1 MKEAVQRARDVRIM
15 VSLIIT
21 AWILSFMML
30 TSWWNE
36 SRSQDQDETKVRVSR
51 ILALEELTEESQV
64 SFQRE
69 IHEWKN
75 VLLRQH
81 DPALRQKYLT
91 DFIQIQET
99 TQELLDA
106 AQILAREEQMPELA
120 EFLQIS
126 IFHHALYLSYQ
137 TALTHLD
144 AHDPLSYRSVDRQV
158 RGLDRP
164 MENSLQKLAGQI
176 AEYASR
182 QIDELDRLRNGENR
196 WWQVWGKYFVG
207 LEVLIILAFMRLIQ
221 LAQSTELKG
230 RRAAVIMDSIDDAII
245 VTDPECRIRFVN
257 RAAEALLEQP
267 QEKLKRQFFQQQVQ
281 MTDEHL
287 APVPDLLLQV
297 IQNRQSAS
305 SSTLHLLHT
314 PAGTLIPV
322 ESRAAPILTENDQ
335 LDGVVTLLH
344 DMTMHQEL
352 TRQLQ
357 TQSFRFQLVFEQT
370 GIGIAFCEP
379 HSTRILETN
388 QRMAHILGAQTSEQ
402 IIGRHLSEFYVDVL
416 NANTPSGHNAFLKG
430 LEHMVL
436 EARGSDIQ
444 LLDLTGQ
451 QLRWYHQTVAYLH
464 DPDRHIPSQLVFVF
478 WDIDDR
484 IQLQTRL
491 EIQGSRDQ
499 LTGLG
504 NRFLFQCAIENA
516 LTRGMTSGQDASF
529 CILLIDLDN
538 FKTINDA
545 RGHSVGDSLLKEVA
559 LRLTQT
565 VRDYDTVARLGGDE
579 FVILLR
585 HGQENT
591 ALAVADKLCHTI
603 AQEFLLEGQRIHT
616 SCSIGISTFPDHGL
630 EYDVLLRRADM
641 AMYQAKSLGKNHFA
655 LFSEALER
663 EGMEYWQLETE
674 LREALERHEFE
685 LYFQPKINLDTG
697 TLCGAEALI
706 RWNHP
711 VRGLVSPDMFIPHAE
726 RSDLIIRIGNWVIHE
741 VCRLLN
747 QWDLMNIPPV
757 ALSFNASPRQLLE
770 PASLIAQIE
779 ESLAHFSILP
789 QRLTMEITET
799 ALMQERTWE
808 TALEVVKRGI
818 SISLDDFGTGYSSLS
833 LLQKLP
839 FSSLKIDRSFVRDFI
854 DNPTDDTLVR
864 AVIGLTHDLGMEV
877 VAEGV
882 ETQIQATTLAR
893 YGCQTGQGYFF
904 SPPIQTTRFLDYLN
918 SPRKPLKTDCLP
930 PFAGPLHPDP
940 VPDE

>member
-1 MKEAVQRARDVRIM
+1 MKEAFQRARDVRVM
-15 VSLIIT
+15 VGLILI

-30 TSWWNE
+30 INWRSE
-36 SRSQDQDETKVRVSR
+36 SRSQNREEIKTRVSR
-51 ILALEELTEESQV
+51 ILALEELTEEGQV

-75 VLLRQH
+75 VLLRQY
-81 DPALRQKYLT
+81 DPMLRQKHLT
-91 DFIQIQET
+91 AFIQAQET

-106 AQILAREEQMPELA
+106 AQILARQEQMPELA

-126 IFHHALYLSYQ
+126 ISHRALYLSYQ
-137 TALTHLD
+137 SALTRLD
-144 AHDPLSYRSVDRQV
+144 AHDPLSFRPVDQQV

-164 MENSLQKLAGQI
+164 MDDSLRKLAGQI

-182 QIDELDRLRNGENR
+182 QVDELDRLGNGENR
-196 WWQVWGKYFVG
+196 WWHLWGKYFVA
-207 LEVLIILAFMRLIQ
+207 LEILIILAFMRLVH

-257 RAAEALLEQP
+257 QAAEALLEHS
-267 QEKLKRQFFQQQVQ
+267 QEKLKKNFFQQQVQ
-281 MTDEHL
+281 LTDEHL

-297 IQNRQSAS
+297 IQNRQRAS
-305 SSTLHLLHT
+305 SGAVHLLHT
-314 PAGTLIPV
+314 PAGKLVPV
-322 ESRAAPILTENDQ
+322 ESRAAPILTEDNQ

-344 DMTMHQEL
+344 DMTMYQEL
-352 TRQLQ
+352 TRQIQ

-388 QRMAHILGAQTSEQ
+388 QRMAHILGAQTPAQ
-402 IIGRHLSEFYVDVL
+402 IVGHHFTEFYADVL
-416 NANTPSGHNAFLKG
+416 HANTPSGHNAFLKG

-436 EARGSDIQ
+436 EARGSDVQ

-451 QLRWYHQTVAYLH
+451 QRRWYHQTVAYLH
-464 DPDRHIPSQLVFVF
+464 DPERHIPSQLVFVF
-478 WDIDDR
+478 WDVDDR
-484 IQLQTRL
+484 VQLQTRL

-504 NRFLFQCAIENA
+504 NRFLFQCAIESA
-516 LTRGMTSGQDASF
+516 LNRGTSSEQENSF

-579 FVILLR
+579 FVILLS
-585 HGQENT
+585 HGQENS
-591 ALAVADKLCHTI
+591 AIAVADKLCHAI
-603 AQEFLLEGQRIHT
+603 AQEFLVEGQRLHT
-616 SCSIGISTFPDHGL
+616 SCSIGISTFPEHGR

-641 AMYQAKSLGKNHFA
+641 AMYHAKSLGKNHFA
-655 LFSEALER
+655 LFSDALER
-663 EGMEYWQLETE
+663 EGMEHWQLDTE
-674 LREALERHEFE
+674 LREALKRHEFE
-685 LYFQPKINLDTG
+685 LYFQPKISLDTG
-697 TLCGAEALI
+697 AICGAEALI

-711 VRGLVSPDMFIPHAE
+711 VRGLLAPDMFIPHAE
-726 RSDLIIRIGNWVIHE
+726 RSDLIIGIGNWVIQE
-741 VCRLLN
+741 VCRLLH
-747 QWDLMNIPPV
+747 QWDLMDIPP
-757 ALSFNASPRQLLE
+757 LEISFNASPRQLLE
-770 PASLIAQIE
+770 PLSLIAQIKE
-779 ESLAHFSILP
+779 NLARFSVLP

-799 ALMQERTWE
+799 ALMQEKTWE
-808 TALEVVKRGI
+808 TAREVVKLGI

-854 DNPTDDTLVR
+854 DNLTDDTLVR
-864 AVIGLTHDLGMEV
+864 AIIGLTHDLGMEV

-882 ETQIQATTLAR
+882 ETQNQATTLSR
-893 YGCQTGQGYFF
+893 YGCRIGQGYFF
-904 SPPIQTTRFLDYLN
+904 SPPLQETQFLDYLN
-918 SPRKPLKTDCLP
+918 SPRKDS
-930 PFAGPLHPDP
+930 
-940 VPDE
+940 